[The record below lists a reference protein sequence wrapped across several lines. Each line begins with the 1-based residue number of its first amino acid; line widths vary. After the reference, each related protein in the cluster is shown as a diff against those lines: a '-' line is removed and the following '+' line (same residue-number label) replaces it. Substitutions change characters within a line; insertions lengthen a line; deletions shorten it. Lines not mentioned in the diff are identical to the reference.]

1 MKKLLLL
8 SLAVFGFSL
17 VTAQAQFG
25 PPGRGG
31 SSGPQFGGA
40 IGKLFGDNQT
50 FSATLEF
57 QTTDPH
63 ESGKLITMPG
73 KFCFDAGKSR
83 FAMNMADIQGSHM
96 PPDAAAHMKA
106 MGMDQM
112 VAIGRPD
119 KNVSYLIYPGL
130 ESYVENPLPNAAS
143 STNRDFKV
151 ETTEL
156 GKETVDGHDCV
167 KNKVVVTDNDGVKH
181 ESTVWNA
188 TDLKKFPV
196 KIETNEQGR
205 EVVMQFKNVSLAK
218 PAASEFDVP
227 SGYTKYASLQTMM
240 QTEMMKKMGNGT
252 GMPPH

>member
-1 MKKLLLL
+1 MKKTSTIL
-8 SLAVFGFSL
+8 SLAVLGLSL

-25 PPGRGG
+25 PPGHGG

-40 IGKLFGDNQT
+40 IGKLFGDNQA
-50 FSATLEF
+50 FSASLEF
-57 QTTDPH
+57 QTTVP
-63 ESGKLITMPG
+63 SGEAITIPG
-73 KFCFDAGKSR
+73 RLSFDAGKSR
-83 FAMNMADIQGSHM
+83 FAMNMADIQGSKM

-106 MGMDQM
+106 MGLDQM

-119 KNVSYLIYPGL
+119 RNVSYLIYPGMQ
-130 ESYVENPLPNAAS
+130 SYVENSLPGPAS
-143 STNRDFKV
+143 STNSDFKT

-156 GKETVDGHDCV
+156 GKETLDGHDCI
-167 KNKVVVTDNDGVKH
+167 KNKVVVTDQDGVKH

-205 EVVMQFKNVSLAK
+205 PVVMQFKDISLK
-218 PAASEFDVP
+218 PPAASEFDAP
-227 SGYTKYASLQTMM
+227 AGYTKYESIQAMM
-240 QTEMMKKMGNGT
+240 QTEMMKKMGNGA